1 MSKNN
6 KDARALQEVTG
17 ARYTTCLTRL
27 RDLRALAPIPMESS
41 DGRRFES
48 ALDSF
53 MAGVGA
59 LSDLAT
65 GQTRCV
71 TCLQDLTPS
80 KRCTCLWSMR
90 SVRR

>member
-6 KDARALQEVTG
+6 KDARKLQEVTG

-53 MAGVGA
+53 MMGVDA
-59 LSDLAT
+59 LSDLVN
-65 GQTRCV
+65 GQSRCV
-71 TCLQDLTPS
+71 TCLQDLKPS
-80 KRCTCLWSMR
+80 KRCTCLWP
-90 SVRR
+90 VRRW